1 MSAFGYCAPTDENF
15 QRAREKEE
23 EGEMKTGD
31 NDGRRDV
38 DEGCGIGMNV
48 NVCGWIGAL
57 AFAYYVRSRR
67 ASTKMGSAKEEGKG
81 KG

>member
-1 MSAFGYCAPTDENF
+1 
-15 QRAREKEE
+15 
-23 EGEMKTGD
+23 MKTGD

-48 NVCGWIGAL
+48 NVCGWIGGAL

-67 ASTKMGSAKEEGKG
+67 ASAKMRSEEEGKG
-81 KG
+81 KGRTNGEKAKSIKKL